1 MAKITKILFFIAP
14 KNFRDEELFDTRKVI
29 EKNKECVKIEIASIT
44 KGRAVGMLD
53 GRTGID
59 LGIDK
64 IKIEDYKAI
73 IFVGGKGVFEYRLE
87 DNKEVLDLAKKAYE
101 KGLLVCAICAA
112 PRILANA
119 GLLNGRKATV
129 FNDNISIKVLEKGK
143 AIYTGND
150 VEIDGRIITADGPRA
165 ANKFGQKIVEN
176 L

>member
-29 EKNKECVKIEIASIT
+29 EKNKECV
-44 KGRAVGMLD
+44 
-53 GRTGID
+53 
-59 LGIDK
+59 K

-150 VEIDGRIITADGPRA
+150 VEIDGRIITADGPRS